1 MKVTKEKL
9 MSEIRA
15 YLLITF
21 GLLIYTFA
29 VTAFL
34 APHRMVGGGVTG
46 ISTIIYFL
54 SGEVIPIGY
63 SYFVI
68 NFLLV
73 AIAIKILG
81 PRFGFKTIYAIFMS
95 SFLLSVFQNLIHEPL
110 LEDKFMCAVISG
122 IMCGAGIGISLVNG
136 GSTAGTDIVAMIIN
150 KYRNISP
157 GKIIMYIDVFIIGC
171 SYFIGE
177 DTVIDPT
184 AKIATIIYGYVVMG
198 VNSYTIDLVFTGQM
212 QSVQFLIFSQ
222 KYEDVANS
230 ITRDLRRG
238 VTVVDCQGWY
248 TGEARKML
256 IVVARKSE
264 MQNIMRVTKM
274 VDPDAFLTMNTVMG
288 VYGRGFDTLKSTSFF
303 RIFVGLKCTT
313 DEN

>member
-1 MKVTKEKL
+1 MKVTRDKFAREA
-9 MSEIRA
+9 RA

-73 AIAIKILG
+73 AIAIKVLG

-95 SFLLSVFQNLIHEPL
+95 SFLLSLLQNLIHEPL
-110 LEDKFMCAVISG
+110 LEDKFMCAVLSG
-122 IMCGAGIGISLVNG
+122 IMCGAGIGISLANG
-136 GSTAGTDIVAMIIN
+136 GSTAGTDIVAMMIN

-177 DTVIDPT
+177 NTAVDPT

-212 QSVQFLIFSQ
+212 QSVQFFIFSL
-222 KYEDVANS
+222 KYKEVADL
-230 ITRDLRRG
+230 ITHDLKRG

-256 IVVARKSE
+256 I
-264 MQNIMRVTKM
+264 
-274 VDPDAFLTMNTVMG
+274 DAE
-288 VYGRGFDTLKSTSFF
+288 YYA
-303 RIFVGLKCTT
+303 C
-313 DEN
+313 DEIG

>member
-1 MKVTKEKL
+1 
-9 MSEIRA
+9 
-15 YLLITF
+15 
-21 GLLIYTFA
+21 
-29 VTAFL
+29 
-34 APHRMVGGGVTG
+34 
-46 ISTIIYFL
+46 
-54 SGEVIPIGY
+54 
-63 SYFVI
+63 
-68 NFLLV
+68 
-73 AIAIKILG
+73 
-81 PRFGFKTIYAIFMS
+81 
-95 SFLLSVFQNLIHEPL
+95 
-110 LEDKFMCAVISG
+110 
-122 IMCGAGIGISLVNG
+122 MCGAGIGISLVNG

-274 VDPDAFLTMNTVMG
+274 VDPDAFL
-288 VYGRGFDTLKSTSFF
+288 
-303 RIFVGLKCTT
+303 RIRYA
-313 DEN
+313 ENLTIRL

>member
-1 MKVTKEKL
+1 MKFTKEKL
-9 MSEIRA
+9 MSEVRA

-95 SFLLSVFQNLIHEPL
+95 SFLLSLFQSLIHGPL

-136 GSTAGTDIVAMIIN
+136 GSTAGTDIIAMIIN

-177 DTVIDPT
+177 DTVMDPT

-198 VNSYTIDLVFTGQM
+198 VNSYAIDLVFTGQM

-230 ITRDLRRG
+230 IARDLRRG

-274 VDPDAFLTMNTVMG
+274 VDSDAFLTMNTVMG
-288 VYGRGFDTLKSTSFF
+288 VYGRGFDTLK
-303 RIFVGLKCTT
+303 I
-313 DEN
+313 

>member
-1 MKVTKEKL
+1 MKITKEKL

-34 APHRMVGGGVTG
+34 APHRMDGGGVTG

-95 SFLLSVFQNLIHEPL
+95 SFLLSVLQNFIHEPL

-136 GSTAGTDIVAMIIN
+136 GSTAGTDIIAMIIN

-177 DTVIDPT
+177 NTEIDPT

-198 VNSYTIDLVFTGQM
+198 VNSYTVDLVFTGQM
-212 QSVQFLIFSQ
+212 QSVQFLIFSP
-222 KYEDVANS
+222 KYEEVANS

-238 VTVVDCQGWY
+238 VTVVDCHGWY

-264 MQNIMRVTKM
+264 MQDIMRVTKM

-288 VYGRGFDTLKSTSFF
+288 VYGRGFDTL
-303 RIFVGLKCTT
+303 RI
-313 DEN
+313 

>member
-150 KYRNISP
+150 KYRNIRP
-157 GKIIMYIDVFIIGC
+157 GKIFMYIDEFIIGC
-171 SYFIGE
+171 SYFIGD

-288 VYGRGFDTLKSTSFF
+288 VYGRGFDTLK
-303 RIFVGLKCTT
+303 I
-313 DEN
+313 

>member
-110 LEDKFMCAVISG
+110 LEDKFMCAVISS

-288 VYGRGFDTLKSTSFF
+288 VYGRGFDTLK
-303 RIFVGLKCTT
+303 I
-313 DEN
+313 

>member
-1 MKVTKEKL
+1 MKITRDKFVAEA
-9 MSEIRA
+9 RA
-15 YLLITF
+15 YMLITF

-95 SFLLSVFQNLIHEPL
+95 SFLLSVFQSFIHDPL
-110 LEDKFMCAVISG
+110 LEDKFMCAVIAG
-122 IMCGAGIGISLVNG
+122 IMCGAGIGISLANG

-177 DTVIDPT
+177 NSMVDPT

-212 QSVQFLIFSQ
+212 QSVQFLIFSM
-222 KYEDVANS
+222 KYKEVADL
-230 ITRDLRRG
+230 ITHDLKRG

-264 MQNIMRVTKM
+264 MQNIMRVTKLA
-274 VDPDAFLTMNTVMG
+274 DPDAFLTMNTVMG
-288 VYGRGFDTLKSTSFF
+288 VYGRGFDTL
-303 RIFVGLKCTT
+303 RI
-313 DEN
+313 

>member
-1 MKVTKEKL
+1 MKVTRDKFAREA
-9 MSEIRA
+9 RV
-15 YLLITF
+15 YLLIPF
-21 GLLIYTFA
+21 GFLIYTFA

-46 ISTIIYFL
+46 ISTIISFL

-73 AIAIKILG
+73 AIAIKVLG

-95 SFLLSVFQNLIHEPL
+95 SFLLSLLQNLIHEPL
-110 LEDKFMCAVISG
+110 LEDKFMCAVLSG
-122 IMCGAGIGISLVNG
+122 IMCGAGIGISLANG
-136 GSTAGTDIVAMIIN
+136 GSTAGTDIVAMMIN

-177 DTVIDPT
+177 NTAVDPT

-212 QSVQFLIFSQ
+212 QSVQFFIFSL
-222 KYEDVANS
+222 KYKEVADL
-230 ITRDLRRG
+230 ITHDLKRG

-264 MQNIMRVTKM
+264 MQNIMRVTKLA
-274 VDPDAFLTMNTVMG
+274 DPDAFLTMNTVMG
-288 VYGRGFDTLKSTSFF
+288 VYGRGFDTLRT
-303 RIFVGLKCTT
+303 
-313 DEN
+313 

>member
-1 MKVTKEKL
+1 MKITKEKL

-21 GLLIYTFA
+21 GLLIYTFS

-95 SFLLSVFQNLIHEPL
+95 SFLLSLLQNLIHEPL

-136 GSTAGTDIVAMIIN
+136 GSTAGTDIIAMIIN

-177 DTVIDPT
+177 NTEIDPT

-198 VNSYTIDLVFTGQM
+198 VNSYTVDLVFTGQM
-212 QSVQFLIFSQ
+212 QSVQFLIFSP

-256 IVVARKSE
+256 IVVARKGE
-264 MQNIMRVTKM
+264 MQDIMRVTKLA
-274 VDPDAFLTMNTVMG
+274 DPDAFLTMNTVMG
-288 VYGRGFDTLKSTSFF
+288 VYGRGFDTL
-303 RIFVGLKCTT
+303 RI
-313 DEN
+313 